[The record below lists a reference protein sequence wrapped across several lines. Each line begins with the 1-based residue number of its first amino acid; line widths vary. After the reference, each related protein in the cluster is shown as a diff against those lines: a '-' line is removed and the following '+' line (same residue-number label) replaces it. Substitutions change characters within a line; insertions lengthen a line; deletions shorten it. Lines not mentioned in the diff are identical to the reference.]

1 VPQLSQLVAI
11 TGITNPICTVAAA
24 PAQATGTLSIT
35 SSTVILTMA
44 AQLSATGW
52 LSGAISPYTPLSPES
67 LAAKVEESLAPR
79 LDNIE
84 QRLHKVEIRE
94 PFKAT
99 DLLPWLYGLLILG
112 SVLLGKM
119 SVLDALGL
127 IRSQH

>member
-1 VPQLSQLVAI
+1 MPWNTFGNAMLDIREMLGRI
-11 TGITNPICTVAAA
+11 EER
-24 PAQATGTLSIT
+24 
-35 SSTVILTMA
+35 LTHN
-44 AQLSATGW
+44 TD
-52 LSGAISPYTPLSPES
+52 
-67 LAAKVEESLAPR
+67 R

-94 PFKAT
+94 PFKPT

>member
-1 VPQLSQLVAI
+1 MPWNTFGAALMDMRALLARIEERLSQN
-11 TGITNPICTVAAA
+11 TD
-24 PAQATGTLSIT
+24 
-35 SSTVILTMA
+35 
-44 AQLSATGW
+44 
-52 LSGAISPYTPLSPES
+52 
-67 LAAKVEESLAPR
+67 R